1 MATGVILLLAVSV
14 LIFLGLAHRILDRM
28 HLTDKQALLMLGL
41 MLIGGFID
49 IPISRYVRPVT
60 INVGGALVP
69 LGIAIYVL
77 VKADTPAETTR
88 GILSAVVTG
97 GVLYAVSKLFTFE
110 EGHTL
115 VEPIYLFG
123 LIAGAVAYIAGRSRR
138 AAFAGG
144 ILGVLIMDIAHL
156 IEVSIRG
163 IPSTVYLGGAG
174 IFDTTVIAGLV
185 AVALAEIAGE
195 TFERI
200 GGGPA
205 PNEERILRVDDPRVA
220 LEARGQGQ
228 EQEDQ
233 GNEAHTG
240 TGGGGREQEA
250 GEGYGDENR

>member
-14 LIFLGLAHRILDRM
+14 LVFLGLAHRILDRM

-41 MLIGGFID
+41 MLIGSFID

-60 INVGGALVP
+60 VNVGGALVP
-69 LGIAIYVL
+69 LGIAIYIL
-77 VKADTPAETTR
+77 VRADTPTETTR

-123 LIAGAVAYIAGRSRR
+123 LIAGVVAYIAGRSRR

-156 IEVSIRG
+156 IEVSLRR
-163 IPSTVYLGGAG
+163 IPTTVHLGGAG

-205 PNEERILRVDDPRVA
+205 PNRERVLRVDDPRVA
-220 LEARGQGQ
+220 LEAGRRDQDQQGQGNGMHAGGQGQ
-228 EQEDQ
+228 
-233 GNEAHTG
+233 
-240 TGGGGREQEA
+240 A
-250 GEGYGDENR
+250 GEGDGNEQNENR